1 MVDSGGP
8 RYRTGKLCYIEIPA
22 ADVSASAEFYSRAFG
37 WKIRQRGDGAV
48 AFDDTVGEVS
58 GTFVAGRPVARE
70 PGLVMYVMVARAGA
84 ALDAVVAA
92 GGEIVRPV
100 DPGAGEVFGWVRDPA
115 GNVLGVYQQ
124 PGLAEAE
131 AAPRPVPEHLH
142 TVTPRLVVRDARA
155 AVEFYRAAFGAEQRG
170 ALFAGPDGMVVHA
183 EIQLGDSVVYLTEE
197 GDNGGEAVAPASA
210 GGRVTAIMVVTVPDV
225 DQLWAR
231 AVAAGCAVIHPLA
244 DQFYGEREG
253 RVRDPFGHQWMLGS
267 HIEDVDQAEMDR
279 RTRSWAAG

>member
-8 RYRTGKLCYIEIPA
+8 RYRTGKLCYIQIPA
-22 ADVSASAEFYSRAFG
+22 ADVSASAEFYQLAFG
-37 WKIRQRGDGAV
+37 WKIRRRGNGAV

-58 GTFVAGRPVARE
+58 GTFVAGRPVAGE
-70 PGLVMYVMVARAGA
+70 PGFVIYVMVARADA
-84 ALDAVVAA
+84 ALEAVLAA

-100 DPGAGEVFGWVRDPA
+100 DPSAGEVFFWFRDPA
-115 GNVLGVYQQ
+115 GNVLGAYQQ

-155 AVEFYRAAFGAEQRG
+155 AIEFYRAAFGAEQRG
-170 ALFAGPDGMVVHA
+170 ALLAGPGGMVVHA
-183 EIQLGDSVVYLTEE
+183 EIQLGDSVVYLTEP
-197 GDNGGEAVAPASA
+197 GDNGGQAA
-210 GGRVTAIMVVTVPDV
+210 GGQVSAIMVVTVPDV

-231 AVAAGCAVIHPLA
+231 AVAAGAEVIHPLA

-253 RVRDPFGHQWMLGS
+253 RLRDPFGQQWMLGS
-267 HIEDVDQAEMDR
+267 HIEDVDQAELER
-279 RTRSWAAG
+279 RMQAWAQE